1 MKRFKFDM
9 EAGKDKVDGHYV
21 YILDTHA
28 MVRVCKVFGSDA
40 KDVDMKAKRLID
52 LLNANA
58 GKPHSNPHNTAWN
71 K

>member
-9 EAGKDKVDGHYV
+9 EAGKDKKDGHFV
-21 YILDTHA
+21 YILDTQEKT
-28 MVRVCKVFGSDA
+28 RVCKVFGKDA
-40 KDVDMKAKRLID
+40 LDVDMKAERIID

-58 GKPHSNPHNTAWN
+58 GKPHSNPRNTAWN